1 VENTKQKAKGRW
13 KLMAVLAV
21 CAAPLIASYVVYYG
35 GFAESF
41 GRTNYGTILDPRQ
54 HETPELK
61 ASTLDGKPTSIDA
74 LKGKWLMVRTGPAAC
89 DDACRKQMFA
99 MRQLRLMQGKEM
111 NRVERVWLV
120 TDSAPLD
127 TVVLKEYDGVTVLR
141 VDPQALQQWLPVEEG
156 SQMRDHL
163 YMIDPLGNLMMRF
176 PKDPEP
182 QKVKKDIGKL
192 LKASAI
198 G

>member
-1 VENTKQKAKGRW
+1 MENTKQKTSGRW
-13 KLMAVLAV
+13 KLFAVLAV
-21 CAAPLIASYVVYYG
+21 CAAPLIMSYIIYYG
-35 GFAESF
+35 GFAEAF
-41 GRTNYGTILDPRQ
+41 GRTNYGAILDPRQ
-54 HETPELK
+54 HETPDLK
-61 ASTLDGKPTSIDA
+61 ATTLDGKPSGIDA
-74 LKGKWLMVRTGPAAC
+74 LKGKWLMVRTGPGDCDAAC
-89 DDACRKQMFA
+89 KKQMFA

-111 NRVERVWLV
+111 NRIERVWLV
-120 TDSAPLD
+120 TDAAPLD
-127 TVVLKEYDGVTVLR
+127 TIVLREYDGVRILR
-141 VDPQALQQWLPVEEG
+141 VDPQALEKWLPVEQG

>member
-1 VENTKQKAKGRW
+1 
-13 KLMAVLAV
+13 MAVLAV

-54 HETPELK
+54 HQTPPLN

-89 DDACRKQMFA
+89 DDACRKQVFA

-111 NRVERVWLV
+111 DRVERVWLV
-120 TDSAPLD
+120 TDQAPLD
-127 TVVLKEYDGVTVLR
+127 IALLKEYDGMTVLR
-141 VDPQALQQWLPVEEG
+141 VDPQALQRWLPVEQG
-156 SQMRDHL
+156 SRMDDHL